1 MRMTDRVEDDMMVL
15 PHGEVMAVMANDG
28 DDGSGGGCRKKW
40 EEKGRR
46 TKE

>member
-28 DDGSGGGCRKKW
+28 DDGSGGGCRKNGK
-40 EEKGRR
+40 R
-46 TKE
+46 KE